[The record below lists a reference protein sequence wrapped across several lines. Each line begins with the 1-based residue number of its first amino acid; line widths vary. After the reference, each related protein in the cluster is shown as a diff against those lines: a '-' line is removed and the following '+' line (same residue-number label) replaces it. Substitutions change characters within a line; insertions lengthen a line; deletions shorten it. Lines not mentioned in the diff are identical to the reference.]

1 MEQLPFFN
9 KVTLGTFLKKSGS
22 NLDYWVKTR
31 LKSGE
36 IIALKKGLFVSRD
49 YLLTLQNNF
58 PLKEK
63 YFEYLSN
70 IIRQPSYLSTEY
82 VLALKG
88 LIPEFVFAYTSIT
101 IKTSRKY
108 TNKLGNF
115 YYRNIKKDLFCG
127 FESIEFETGKIFRMA
142 TKAKAL
148 FDFLYLK
155 KFASDE
161 ILKNELLGDLRIN
174 WFEFKKKDEVEF
186 KNYVKISNSSKMK
199 KVVKILKW

>member
-1 MEQLPFFN
+1 MEQLAFFN
-9 KVTLGTFLKKSGS
+9 KVTLGTFLQKSGS

-63 YFEYLSN
+63 YFEYLAN

-82 VLALKG
+82 VLSQKG
-88 LIPEFVFAYTSIT
+88 IIPESVFAYTSISS
-101 IKTSRKY
+101 KTSRKY

-127 FESIEFETGKIFRMA
+127 FESVEFETGKFVRKA

-148 FDFLYLK
+148 FDFIYLK
-155 KFASDE
+155 KFKGIE
-161 ILKNELLGDLRIN
+161 TLKNELLVDLRIN
-174 WFEFKKKDEVEF
+174 WLEFNKKDKTEF

-199 KVVKILKW
+199 ESVKILKW